1 MNKHIES
8 KHSVIQRTP
17 YEVYMGFT
25 DMRNFVNFLPE
36 DKKEGIEA
44 DFDSITGT
52 LQGIRLGVKVV
63 SREPYS
69 RIVFQ
74 SADISP
80 LPFSF
85 VLHFD
90 EADGGAHT
98 DFHIEL
104 DTELN
109 AMMNML
115 IGHKLRDG
123 VDKIVDALSDASKG
137 KFPEGFN
144 PADYGAGTM

>member
-52 LQGIRLGVKVV
+52 VQGIRLGVKVV
-63 SREPYS
+63 FR
-69 RIVFQ
+69 
-74 SADISP
+74 
-80 LPFSF
+80 
-85 VLHFD
+85 
-90 EADGGAHT
+90 
-98 DFHIEL
+98 
-104 DTELN
+104 
-109 AMMNML
+109 
-115 IGHKLRDG
+115 
-123 VDKIVDALSDASKG
+123 
-137 KFPEGFN
+137 
-144 PADYGAGTM
+144 